1 MVTVLDKEHAFL
13 FANEWIAAWNQHDIE
28 RILSHYSDDVR
39 VFSPL
44 IVERMGL
51 PEGYLQGKAVLRDYW
66 KPSFSLTPPLRFRL
80 IDIFL
85 GVNSIAILYENIGRR
100 LVVETFTFNQD
111 MKVSSVVV
119 HWSLGGLSKDT
130 ATNLNT

>member
-1 MVTVLDKEHAFL
+1 MITLLDKESALL
-13 FANEWIAAWNQHDIE
+13 FANEWVTAWNQHDIE

-51 PEGYLQGKAVLRDYW
+51 PEGYLQGKAALRDYW
-66 KPSFSLTPPLRFRL
+66 KPSFSLTPPLCFRL

-85 GVNSIAILYENIGRR
+85 GVNSVAILYENIGRR
-100 LVVETFTFNQD
+100 LVVENFTINQD
-111 MKVSSVVV
+111 MKVSSVTV
-119 HWSLGGLSKDT
+119 HWSLGGLSNDI
-130 ATNLNT
+130 ATNMNE

>member
-1 MVTVLDKEHAFL
+1 MITSLDKDNAFL
-13 FANEWIAAWNQHDIE
+13 FANEWISAWNQRDIE

-51 PEGYLQGKAVLRDYW
+51 PEGYLHGKSALRDYW
-66 KPSFSLTPPLRFRL
+66 KPSFSLTPPLFFQL

-85 GVNSIAILYENIGRR
+85 GVNSVAILYENVGRR
-100 LVVETFTFNQD
+100 LVVETFTFNRN

-119 HWSLGGLSKDT
+119 HWSLGGLSNDL
-130 ATNLNT
+130 AAN